1 MNDVPAG
8 RRKVLV
14 IDDSQMLL
22 GFAREVLT
30 GANYDVFTAASAREG
45 LVVAA
50 QNPPDLVLLD
60 YVLPDMK
67 GVDVTA
73 QLRENGETSRVPII
87 FMTGFGHR
95 VAPGEISGNVI
106 ASLNKPFT
114 SDLLKRTIEQH
125 MPERTVETT
134 PPAAVETN
142 ASETREE
149 SFTPAEESSRATQE
163 SSFAPTEESS
173 PPAGESF
180 ASATIDEPHPPDAA
194 GSITESSEIA
204 AAAGQASE
212 PWWTTPAPAPA
223 GEEQPAGEPS
233 PMDQTSPAS
242 ESFGG
247 PATEITPPELMP
259 SHSDFDAAPSPAFQP
274 DAQPQFVAAPAEPI
288 PVSDRTFFCGDST
301 FFSLHWALQSIGRQ
315 RLTGTLRCLWDNA
328 TVELLA
334 RNGEIVLVTTR
345 DPDLYCAEAPITLV
359 NVDAGQTSA
368 ARDQQRESGCP
379 MFITLAQ
386 QNLVLQE
393 PALQLV
399 EHYGQKLFSQLW
411 TAARVRFLFELSD
424 LPAFA
429 KDVPGEADVDQW
441 ALGTLRFIQY
451 QELREVGTNDAS
463 CIPAYTRDGY
473 DRVQTLRLTVAEAQ
487 FASQFNGVRS
497 IAQIAKN
504 LRLDIKFARLTL
516 FRFLALEIVECWPP
530 TAQVK
535 QEKRGIFQRV
545 GSLVGLGD

>member
-1 MNDVPAG
+1 MNDISTETAAVNDVPAG

-22 GFAREVLT
+22 GFAKEVLT
-30 GANYDVFTAASAREG
+30 GANYEVFTAPSAREG
-45 LVVAA
+45 LQVAA
-50 QNPPDLVLLD
+50 QNRPDLILLD

-67 GVDVTA
+67 GVEVTA
-73 QLRENGETSRVPII
+73 QLRETDGTSRVPII

-125 MPERTVETT
+125 MPERTN
-134 PPAAVETN
+134 ETN
-142 ASETREE
+142 APAPAATNAGEAREE
-149 SFTPAEESSRATQE
+149 SFTPP
-163 SSFAPTEESS
+163 APSL
-173 PPAGESF
+173 PADEQPF
-180 ASATIDEPHPPDAA
+180 ASATIEEPHPPDAG
-194 GSITESSEIA
+194 GSIAESSEVS

-212 PWWTTPAPAPA
+212 PWWTTPAPAPVA
-223 GEEQPAGEPS
+223 DEPS
-233 PMDQTSPAS
+233 LS
-242 ESFGG
+242 ESQPIAAPTPVSEPFGG
-247 PATEITPPELMP
+247 LGSETTPPDLMP
-259 SHSDFDAAPSPAFQP
+259 SHSDFGSAAPPAFQSE
-274 DAQPQFVAAPAEPI
+274 AEPQFVAQAEPL
-288 PVSDRTFFCGDST
+288 PASDKTFFSGDST
-301 FFSLHWALQSIGRQ
+301 FLSLHWALQSIGKQ
-315 RLTGTLRCLWDNA
+315 RLTGTLRCFWDHA
-328 TVELLA
+328 PVELLA

-359 NVDAGQTSA
+359 NVDAAQTAA
-368 ARDQQRESGCP
+368 ARDEQRESGCP
-379 MFITLAQ
+379 MFIRLAQ

-393 PALQLV
+393 PAMQLV
-399 EHYGQKLFSQLW
+399 EHYGEKLFSQLW
-411 TAARVRFLFELSD
+411 TAPRVRFLFELSD

-429 KDVPGEADVDQW
+429 QDVAGEADVDQW
-441 ALGTLRFIQY
+441 ALSTLRFIQY
-451 QELREVGTNDAS
+451 QELGNVAPMDAS

-473 DRVQTLRLTVAEAQ
+473 DRVQRLRLTVAEAQ

-530 TAQVK
+530 TPQAK
-535 QEKRGIFQRV
+535 QEKRGVFQRI
-545 GSLVGLGD
+545 GGLVGLGD